1 MHFLCWGIEPRP
13 PESDSDDQDEEDFEC
28 LESDDDLDFETQEP
42 GEEASVKG
50 TLDDLKS
57 YMAQMDREL
66 AHTSI
71 GKSFTTQKQMVYVCL
86 IFFSL

>member
-1 MHFLCWGIEPRP
+1 M
-13 PESDSDDQDEEDFEC
+13 
-28 LESDDDLDFETQEP
+28 DLETQEA

-57 YMAQMDREL
+57 YMAQIDQEL

-71 GKSFTTQKQMVYVCL
+71 ARSFTTQKQMVCVQPL
-86 IFFSL
+86 SLLSLVQRTAKTILSSFFFCICGNFL

>member
-1 MHFLCWGIEPRP
+1 M
-13 PESDSDDQDEEDFEC
+13 
-28 LESDDDLDFETQEP
+28 DLETQEA

-66 AHTSI
+66 EHTSI
-71 GKSFTTQKQMVYVCL
+71 AKSFTTQKQMVYVQTL
-86 IFFSL
+86 SLLSLVQRTAKTILS